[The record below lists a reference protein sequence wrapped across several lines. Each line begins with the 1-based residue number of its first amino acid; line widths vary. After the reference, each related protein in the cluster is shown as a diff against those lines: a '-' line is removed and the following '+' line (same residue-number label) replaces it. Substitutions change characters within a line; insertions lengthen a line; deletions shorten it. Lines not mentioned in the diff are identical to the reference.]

1 MAAYGRA
8 RCRAL
13 GGVNASLHSFCADDG
28 HANCGVWIAVI
39 CSGTSGA
46 EDWFTQLQTFTL
58 DRLNPWFQH
67 TDGMPVCAGR
77 AISGGILRRSTQQ
90 IGARH
95 WHQRWRRS
103 GVGCLCADYQS
114 RSRRAYRCLYGRK
127 RRYRSRSRGRS
138 RCSFC
143 YAVGYLLGIPPD
155 GTRWRAAQWC

>member
-77 AISGGILRRSTQQ
+77 AISGGI
-90 IGARH
+90 
-95 WHQRWRRS
+95 
-103 GVGCLCADYQS
+103 
-114 RSRRAYRCLYGRK
+114 SRRKSGSWGDGSY
-127 RRYRSRSRGRS
+127 SRLVGTMRHDAKKMI
-138 RCSFC
+138 
-143 YAVGYLLGIPPD
+143 AVVLPENVAML
-155 GTRWRAAQWC
+155 